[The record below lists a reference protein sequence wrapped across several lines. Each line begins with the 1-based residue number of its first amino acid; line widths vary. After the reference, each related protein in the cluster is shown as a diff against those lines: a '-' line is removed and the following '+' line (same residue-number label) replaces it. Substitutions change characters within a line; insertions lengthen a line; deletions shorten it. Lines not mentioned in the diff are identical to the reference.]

1 MEPTLEI
8 TATWVLSRKEY
19 LECYLDKFRV
29 LENFPHVKCPFI
41 WKKYYFAVWKSKKG
55 PLHLQRKQQA
65 CLENTGGLLVL
76 PAKIRQSFREINS
89 LNIWVGLHW
98 DDSSLYSCL
107 RILFSLCMQDVNFR
121 CQFQFILA
129 SSSSFFFCRKELQR
143 SWTEP
148 DSFSAPTKN
157 LSLYCVR
164 LPSHLGQRE

>member
-41 WKKYYFAVWKSKKG
+41 WKKYYFTVWKSKKG

-89 LNIWVGLHW
+89 LISEWVSTEMIPVSTVAFG
-98 DDSSLYSCL
+98 SCSPCACKMS
-107 RILFSLCMQDVNFR
+107 ISDVNFNSY
-121 CQFQFILA
+121 LLVHPA
-129 SSSSFFFCRKELQR
+129 
-143 SWTEP
+143 
-148 DSFSAPTKN
+148 SFSVEKSCKGPELNQIASVLQPRIC
-157 LSLYCVR
+157 LCIV
-164 LPSHLGQRE
+164 